1 MINKF
6 IFHTNSYFIHI
17 SFIFQQIHTIY
28 CSYCE
33 DCENISASQ
42 AAIERNVE
50 VLKNI
55 IESTEHP
62 YIIPIHLQITNILNT
77 TVVAALK
84 KKTKKK
90 QSEKPITMNYGMHS
104 FPLLYEEETE
114 WSCFCKWRSEKIQQQ
129 HN

>member
-6 IFHTNSYFIHI
+6 I
-17 SFIFQQIHTIY
+17 IY

-77 TVVAALK
+77 TVAAA
-84 KKTKKK
+84 
-90 QSEKPITMNYGMHS
+90 I
-104 FPLLYEEETE
+104 FI
-114 WSCFCKWRSEKIQQQ
+114 FI
-129 HN
+129 

>member
-84 KKTKKK
+84 KKTKKNS
-90 QSEKPITMNYGMHS
+90 QRN
-104 FPLLYEEETE
+104 LL
-114 WSCFCKWRSEKIQQQ
+114 Q
-129 HN
+129 